1 MLSQGIKAQG
11 KLNAAYKALAVHD
24 YFKAK
29 NLFQK
34 LHKKEANFAAS
45 YGLSLVFLQNNNPFH
60 NIDSAVKYAHLA
72 FNRLKLINK
81 PYATTGYTVN
91 QNNIQNLIDT
101 LADIQFNKCNNVNTI
116 ACYNAFLKNNY
127 LASKIYL
134 VNAIEGRDKIE
145 LNNAAKTNNSD
156 SIKLFII
163 THPQS
168 KLLNNAHQMLD
179 LQLYEEITQS
189 ESEESYKKFIT
200 LYPKSNHIN
209 KAYAALINIYK
220 QSKNKEGF
228 YYFIENYPKAP
239 QLNDAWRSLFTLS
252 VKNFTKNEL
261 DLFLKT
267 YPAFP
272 FKADVLKEL
281 ELNEVEFIPAENNDL
296 FGFTDTSGVFV
307 IKPQYDEVNSFQEG
321 LAIVHKGD
329 TVFFINKENK
339 NTLQKY
345 FSDAQSFFNGLAP
358 VKIKNDWFFIDR
370 MGEIKSTAFEEI
382 NEVSENIYIVKKGN
396 LYGAVNAFGEILI
409 EPRYEQL
416 GDFKNQI
423 AYCQLEGKYG
433 FINLSGYIHKPEFE
447 WISEF
452 NENNL
457 AIYKLNNKY
466 GLIKSNGEILT
477 PPNFD
482 LILKGN
488 NNIYVVVKNNLY
500 GFYSGEG
507 CFLSE
512 LFYDFAKE
520 KNVNYYTNGFQ
531 LKLIKKGAFALA
543 DLNGK
548 RLFDFGTYNE
558 VNFANDGLMLL
569 KKQQKYGY
577 VDQKLNLTIPFKYQ
591 TANDFKFG
599 RAIVVNKLKNI
610 LINTKGDE
618 LFSTENELE
627 ALGNGYFLQENNNLY
642 NLLNKDGKVLVEN
655 IKKHQFYKNYLLL
668 YLQNNQIKIL
678 PN

>member
-1 MLSQGIKAQG
+1 ML
-11 KLNAAYKALAVHD
+11 D

-29 NLFQK
+29 NMFQK

-60 NIDSAVKYAHLA
+60 NIDSAVKYAHISY
-72 FNRLKLINK
+72 NRHKIANK
-81 PYATTGYTVN
+81 PYATSGYTIN
-91 QNNIQNLIDT
+91 LNTIQNLIDT
-101 LADIQFNKCNNVNTI
+101 LADIQFNTCNNINTI
-116 ACYNAFLKNNY
+116 VCYNAFLKNNY

-145 LNNAAKTNNSD
+145 LNNAAKANNSD
-156 SIKLFII
+156 SIKLFIT

-168 KLLNNAHQMLD
+168 KLLNNAYQMLD
-179 LQLYEEITQS
+179 LQLYEEITQPKS
-189 ESEESYKKFIT
+189 DESYKKFIS

-228 YYFIENYPKAP
+228 YSFIENYPKAP
-239 QLNDAWRSLFTLS
+239 QLNDAWQNLFTLS

-261 DLFLKT
+261 DAFLKT
-267 YPAFP
+267 YPSFP

-281 ELNEVEFIPAENNDL
+281 ELNEVEFIPAEHNDM
-296 FGFTDTSGVFV
+296 FGFVDTAGNFI
-307 IKPQYDEVNSFQEG
+307 IKPAYDEVSAFQEG

-329 TVFFINKENK
+329 SVFFINKENK

-345 FSDAQSFFNGLAP
+345 FSDAQTFFNGLAP

-466 GLIKSNGEILT
+466 GLIKGNGEILT

-512 LFYDFAKE
+512 LVYDFSKE

-531 LKLIKKGAFALA
+531 LKLIKKGAFALT

-548 RLFDFGTYNE
+548 TLFDFGTYNE

-577 VDQKLNLTIPFKYQ
+577 VDQKLNLAIPFKYQ
-591 TANDFKFG
+591 TASDFKFG
-599 RAIVVNKLKNI
+599 RAIVVNKLKNT

-627 ALGNGYFLQENNNLY
+627 ALGNGYFLHENNNLY
-642 NLLNKDGKVLVEN
+642 NLLNKDGKVLIES